1 MKDWKHIT
9 SELEIHDI
17 IEASKERPQIIFKD
31 SITCGISAFAKE
43 RLIGGNEAMI
53 AKANFNYLDLLKY
66 RPLSSFIASELN
78 VIHQSPQIIVLKEG
92 KVVHTVTHHS
102 IEPLKI
108 ATYL

>member
-43 RLIGGNEAMI
+43 RLIGGNEA
-53 AKANFNYLDLLKY
+53 NFNYLDLLKY
-66 RPLSSFIASELN
+66 RSLSSFIASELN

-92 KVVHTVTHHS
+92 KVVHTVSHHS